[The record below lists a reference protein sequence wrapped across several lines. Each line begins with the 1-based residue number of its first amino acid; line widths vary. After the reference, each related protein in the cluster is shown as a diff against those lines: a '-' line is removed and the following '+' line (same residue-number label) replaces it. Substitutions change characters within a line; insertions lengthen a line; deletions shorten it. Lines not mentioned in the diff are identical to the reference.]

1 MVAVPAVLLN
11 SISKGG
17 FGGAFGGIA
26 VPLIALAI
34 SPLQAAAVMLPLLC
48 LADIFGLRYY
58 LGRWDTA
65 NLRIIIPG
73 GVIGIALGTL
83 SFGQLSEQTVRVLI
97 GGIAI
102 LFSIY
107 HFLGFAERLA
117 PAPRSKA
124 KGLFWSSLSGYTS
137 FVAHAGGPPAMI
149 YLLPQQLDKVTYVA
163 TINIFFVTANAV
175 KLIPYVWLGQFTV
188 QSLLASLVLVPLGPA
203 GVMLG
208 FWLQRRV
215 KHLWFYR
222 IAQTC
227 LFLSGAQLIWHGL
240 R

>member
-26 VPLIALAI
+26 VPLMALAI

-48 LADIFGLRYY
+48 LADLFGLRYY
-58 LGRWDTA
+58 LGRWDTP
-65 NLRIIIPG
+65 NLWIMIPG
-73 GVIGIALGTL
+73 GLFGIALGAF
-83 SFGQLSEQTVRVLI
+83 SFGQLSEQAVRMII
-97 GGIAI
+97 GGIAV
-102 LFSIY
+102 LFSMY
-107 HFLGFAERLA
+107 HFSGVADRLA
-117 PAPRSKA
+117 PAPSSMG
-124 KGLFWSSLSGYTS
+124 KGFFWSGVSGYTS

-149 YLLPQQLDKVTYVA
+149 YLLPQCLDKITYVA
-163 TINIFFVTANAV
+163 TINMFFVTANAV
-175 KLIPYVWLGQFTV
+175 KLIPYAWLGQFTV
-188 QSLLASLVLVPLGPA
+188 QSLLASLVLVPLVPA

-215 KHLWFYR
+215 NHVWFYR

-227 LFLSGAQLIWHGL
+227 LFLSGAQLIWLGI